1 MSYINTIS
9 TSAYKEA
16 LQATEQLEEPALGF
30 VKPRDHNREGIQKSV
45 TAVTKQNNTLI
56 QLVVDL
62 HEKIN
67 TLEEKI
73 ERLRKEPPQS
83 TGISA
88 DLVTK
93 LENLTLQDQGKKPK
107 ETRGKRLVFKD
118 PLEIIKAEKRKLDGP
133 GPSKNSGG
141 GPNHSIQAKPEKDA

>member
-1 MSYINTIS
+1 MSYINTAS

-16 LQATEQLEEPALGF
+16 LTATEQIEEPALGF
-30 VKPRDHNREGIQKSV
+30 VKPRDHNREGIQRSV

-56 QLVVDL
+56 QLVVNL

-73 ERLRKEPPQS
+73 EKLRKEPLQS

-88 DLVTK
+88 DLITK
-93 LENLTLQDQGKKPK
+93 LENLTIQEREKPK
-107 ETRGKRLVFKD
+107 EPRGKRLVFKD
-118 PLEIIKAEKRKLDGP
+118 PLEIIKAEKKKLDGSSS
-133 GPSKNSGG
+133 SKNSG
-141 GPNHSIQAKPEKDA
+141 